1 MEQELISKR
10 ELLQTYAI
18 SYGALYRWKRK
29 GLIPEEWFIKKSTV
43 TGQETFFPK
52 EEICKRV
59 ELILQQKNDLSLD
72 ELSSRLST
80 EAQKEPTL
88 TVETIY
94 GKTTFYVKD
103 IQSLILE
110 TQEGECQN
118 MTHLVKGETR

>member
-10 ELLQTYAI
+10 ELLEKYAI

-52 EEICKRV
+52 EEICARV
-59 ELILQQKNDLSLD
+59 ELILQQKNDYSLEELSCH
-72 ELSSRLST
+72 LSSRT
-80 EAQKEPTL
+80 KTQTTL

-94 GKTTFYVKD
+94 GKATFCVND
-103 IQSLILE
+103 IRCITLCNQD
-110 TQEGECQN
+110 GEQQDLS
-118 MTHLVKGETR
+118 HLVKGENK